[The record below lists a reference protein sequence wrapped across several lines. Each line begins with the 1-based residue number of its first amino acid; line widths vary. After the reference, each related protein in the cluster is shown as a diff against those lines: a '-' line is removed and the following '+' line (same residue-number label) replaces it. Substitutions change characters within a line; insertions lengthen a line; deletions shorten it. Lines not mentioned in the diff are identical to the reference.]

1 MDYNSEIEKYK
12 KLLDAGALSEE
23 EFESQRSRLESE
35 KRAEELKSQQK
46 AKNKKKIGIILAAV
60 IGCIVLLVIVS
71 KVIIPTTKYNK
82 ALSLI
87 DEGKYTESYNM
98 LKDLNGFKD
107 SKQKM
112 KQIWPE
118 VNMEKIQSAGVGS
131 YVTLGSYPQSSSDY
145 DEDIEWLVLDK
156 KDGKLLLISRYVLDA
171 RPYNNPYESKKTN
184 DDWESSWIRGWLND
198 DFLNK
203 AFDSFEQSHIEH
215 SVVKGRETTKKTEAE
230 TFDKIFLLSWDE
242 LETYFSSAEARD
254 AEPTEYALL
263 EDVPVNKSW
272 GTGCFW
278 LTRGHNTV
286 WPGGG
291 LDAGFGDDFRA
302 GIRPALWLDPLDTQ
316 DAEEPEL
323 APEQIYSSEDDD
335 KDVGAGSD
343 EKGSNSASGNNIL
356 EHLDLDN

>member
-1 MDYNSEIEKYK
+1 MDYDSEIEKYK
-12 KLLDAGALSEE
+12 KLLDVGALSQE
-23 EFESQRSRLESE
+23 EFETQKKRLESE
-35 KRAEELKSQQK
+35 KRAEERASQKK
-46 AKNKKKIGIILAAV
+46 AKEKKRIGIILAAV
-60 IGCIVLLVIVS
+60 IICIVLLSIVV

-87 DEGKYTESYNM
+87 DEGKYIESYNM
-98 LKDLNGFKD
+98 LNDLNGFKD

-112 KQIWPE
+112 KQIWPQ
-118 VNMEKIQSAGVGS
+118 VNMEKIQSATIGS
-131 YVTLGSYPQSSSDY
+131 YVTLGSYPQSSTDY
-145 DEDIEWLVLDK
+145 DEGIEWLVLDK

-171 RPYNNPYESKKTN
+171 RPYNNPYEAKKEN
-184 DDWESSWIRGWLND
+184 DNWESSWIRGWLND

-215 SVVKGRETTKKTEAE
+215 SVVKGITNTKKTEAE
-230 TFDKIFLLSWDE
+230 TFDKVFLLSWDE
-242 LETYFSSAEARD
+242 LESYFSSNEARD
-254 AEPTEYALL
+254 AEPTEYAML
-263 EDVPVNKSW
+263 ENVPVNKSW

-291 LDAGFGDDFRA
+291 LDAGFGDDYRA

-323 APEQIYSSEDDD
+323 EPEQIYSSEDEDD
-335 KDVGAGSD
+335 KERDTTNSDSGMTAEGGSY
-343 EKGSNSASGNNIL
+343 KKKY
-356 EHLDLDN
+356 